1 MRIRNFP
8 FAVRIAFYTLPVL
21 VIILL
26 LGTGEQ
32 AFVARHSPLALAGPS
47 RNGPVSQAFAR
58 AASEFHV
65 PAVLLK
71 AICYMEGRLSNNGG
85 WPSRDNGFGCMH
97 LVKNDH
103 VDMLDRAARELGV
116 SARQLKLDMPT
127 NIRGG
132 AILLRDYALQL
143 SHMHSLPDNLNDW
156 YGAVA
161 AYSNSTTRSTAL
173 MYANAVFQI
182 MHQGFSAQADDGET
196 ITLPSQPV
204 RPNTASADAVKGSGR
219 LPTGCRL
226 DQHVDYPGAVDCIV
240 PANSFDCNKMTDSNA
255 PCTYEDARRPGDYA
269 IDLIVIHDIEGTA
282 ESALNV
288 FQNVQSQASVHYI
301 VDSDGTVYQVI
312 RESDIAY
319 HCGNYWYNQHS
330 IGIEHAGVDATGY
343 RWYNAAE
350 YLASA
355 KLVAYLLKK
364 YNIPLDHEHIVS
376 HGTVPSPTLADEPNH
391 VDPGPYWLWDYYFKL
406 IHEQGIPYPNQPTE
420 PHVFT
425 LHPKSD
431 QRPYGTKGA
440 ETSANFNFFNL
451 YSGPSTA
458 SARIPQLDG
467 GMSMIDETGNIE
479 PDISYYYLSR
489 VADPAGNGDM
499 MYKIWYGEQMQT
511 QGMAH
516 ARLVWLAVPRGAASA
531 GQGTTIALHAD
542 NGHTP
547 QIYGR
552 PTTDKQYI
560 IGDAPA
566 GAIFVSSY
574 SVIEDG
580 TNPGNG
586 NTGNGTGNGD
596 TGSGNGNAGSG
607 TGNEN
612 TSSGRPG
619 NGNGSTG
626 SGPGNG
632 GAMAT
637 EAVLAISGMKSTT
650 TIARPGCRPLK

>member
-319 HCGNYWYNQHS
+319 HCGNYQPERS
-330 IGIEHAGVDATGY
+330 SSPPTPSSRTAPTQATGI
-343 RWYNAAE
+343 RATELVTGTQAVATATRGTELVMKIPAAAG
-350 YLASA
+350 LAMA
-355 KLVAYLLKK
+355 TGAQEAGRAMV
-364 YNIPLDHEHIVS
+364 
-376 HGTVPSPTLADEPNH
+376 
-391 VDPGPYWLWDYYFKL
+391 VDP
-406 IHEQGIPYPNQPTE
+406 
-420 PHVFT
+420 
-425 LHPKSD
+425 
-431 QRPYGTKGA
+431 
-440 ETSANFNFFNL
+440 
-451 YSGPSTA
+451 
-458 SARIPQLDG
+458 
-467 GMSMIDETGNIE
+467 
-479 PDISYYYLSR
+479 
-489 VADPAGNGDM
+489 
-499 MYKIWYGEQMQT
+499 
-511 QGMAH
+511 
-516 ARLVWLAVPRGAASA
+516 
-531 GQGTTIALHAD
+531 
-542 NGHTP
+542 
-547 QIYGR
+547 
-552 PTTDKQYI
+552 
-560 IGDAPA
+560 
-566 GAIFVSSY
+566 
-574 SVIEDG
+574 
-580 TNPGNG
+580 
-586 NTGNGTGNGD
+586 
-596 TGSGNGNAGSG
+596 
-607 TGNEN
+607 
-612 TSSGRPG
+612 
-619 NGNGSTG
+619 
-626 SGPGNG
+626 
-632 GAMAT
+632 AMAT